1 MENLCC
7 LGCGS
12 KKTIEEIR
20 KENPNAISCCPE
32 RKLVHP
38 EYRKGYDAGYQSA
51 MLNLGVK
58 S

>member
-1 MENLCC
+1 MATKKVC

-12 KKTIEEIR
+12 TRTDKQCRDEQK
-20 KENPNAISCCPE
+20 SCCPE

-51 MLNLGVK
+51 LLNHA